1 MWQQSQPVSSLSPL
15 CRSYQTM
22 LNSFLVFYH
31 LLVGFT
37 EKQSTNSN
45 GGFCV
50 KQEKILCPKT
60 WTKQTAFSCFSKHA
74 ASLFHC
80 SHSFSSRVAPPTLLA
95 HPISCHAITTVSQGM
110 LCREESEMSR
120 VLCKQASA
128 EPQTEA
134 RSRGLFPRGQ
144 LSLLTSPCRNQQ

>member
-1 MWQQSQPVSSLSPL
+1 MEAGLPLLSVSVTDSICSLEWVWIQQLPGLQMDMKRGRGAVPRIQKRGRQGVRCVHIHVTAKPGRVSSLSPL

-74 ASLFHC
+74 ASVFHC
-80 SHSFSSRVAPPTLLA
+80 SHSFSSCVAPPPCLHTL
-95 HPISCHAITTVSQGM
+95 
-110 LCREESEMSR
+110 
-120 VLCKQASA
+120 
-128 EPQTEA
+128 
-134 RSRGLFPRGQ
+134 
-144 LSLLTSPCRNQQ
+144 